1 MDRNSDHM
9 QEDHDFVLQS
19 VVMRDGR
26 GKDRE
31 RGTDERET
39 KTRDKIVKLSFY
51 KYQNI
56 NLSYYNLFLL

>member
-1 MDRNSDHM
+1 MGG
-9 QEDHDFVLQS
+9 E
-19 VVMRDGR
+19 
-26 GKDRE
+26 KIERE
-31 RGTDERET
+31 EQMERET